1 MFSSEI
7 FESFKNTYFEE
18 HLRAIAPVSSFPNF
32 IAVIQV
38 EKEIHKLSMAGRF
51 SKKLMTVHT
60 NFNFWRNKCIFRT
73 T

>member
-38 EKEIHKLSMAGRF
+38 EK
-51 SKKLMTVHT
+51 
-60 NFNFWRNKCIFRT
+60 
-73 T
+73 